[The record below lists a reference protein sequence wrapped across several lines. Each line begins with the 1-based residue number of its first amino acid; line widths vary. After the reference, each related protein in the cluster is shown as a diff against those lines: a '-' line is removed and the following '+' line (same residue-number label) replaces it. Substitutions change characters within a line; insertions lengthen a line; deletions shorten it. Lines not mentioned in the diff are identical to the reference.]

1 MNMQRKIGL
10 MLATLILAVCQ
21 LLPFMPGALPVLADA
36 DHSQV
41 AETYGAV
48 TPDLVK
54 KYGMVP
60 IYPQDIQEGTYD
72 VPVNSSSAFFKITD
86 CKLTVKDGQMTAV
99 MTLSSQSYLLLYMGT
114 GEEATKAP
122 ASDYLKPEI
131 VNGVSVFTVPV
142 KALNQEFYCA
152 AFSRKRKKWYD
163 RFLLIDA
170 STLPEGAVHV
180 DLPDY
185 DRIERGLEALER
197 QENGGRAAESTE
209 DVEKV
214 AETYEAAD
222 AVNVDLPDGEYS
234 VEVNMTG
241 GSGRA
246 SISSPTLMIVKNG
259 QAYAQLIWSST
270 YYDYML
276 VGDQKYLNE
285 SEEGGNSTF
294 TIPIALFD
302 GNMPMVADTTAM
314 GDPVEIN
321 YNLTFY
327 EATIGDKGL
336 IPQVA
341 AKKVL
346 IFAAIV
352 IIVGGIMN
360 YFVKKKRKGR

>member
-1 MNMQRKIGL
+1 MTKMKKVCFVIAL
-10 MLATLILAVCQ
+10 LVLAAGQ
-21 LLPFMPGALPVLADA
+21 MLPFMPGALPVLADEE
-36 DHSQV
+36 HGQV

-60 IYPQDIQEGTYD
+60 IYPQDIKEGTYD

-86 CKLTVKDGQMTAV
+86 CKLTVKDGEMTAV
-99 MTLSSQSYLLLYMGT
+99 MTLSSQSYLLLYMGK

-122 ASDYLKPEI
+122 ASDYLEPEI

-163 RFLLIDA
+163 RLLLIDA
-170 STLPEGAVHV
+170 ASLPEGSVAF

-185 DRIERGLEALER
+185 DRIVRGIENLER
-197 QENGGRAAESTE
+197 SENGGQTTKTNE
-209 DVEKV
+209 DVEKA
-214 AETYEAAD
+214 AETYEAVD
-222 AVNVDLPDGEYS
+222 AVNIDLPDGEYS

-259 QAYAQLIWSST
+259 QAYANLIWSST

-302 GNMPMVADTTAM
+302 GNMPVVADTTAM

-346 IFAAIV
+346 IFAALVIV
-352 IIVGGIMN
+352 VGGILN
-360 YFVKKKRKGR
+360 FFIKKKRKGR